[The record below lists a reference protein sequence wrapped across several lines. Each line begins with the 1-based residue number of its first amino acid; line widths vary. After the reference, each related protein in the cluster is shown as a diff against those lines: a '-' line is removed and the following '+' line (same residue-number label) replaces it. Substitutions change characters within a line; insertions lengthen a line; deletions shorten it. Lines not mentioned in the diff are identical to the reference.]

1 MSSKKIIILENN
13 SEIGAG
19 TRGASLG
26 IDALKIAALKNRKLY
41 FTKYKTEVIETT
53 NELLHVPDDSE
64 LAIRATGVLGIITKV
79 HDAVKSIAE
88 RNKFP
93 LVLAGDH
100 SSAAGTIAGIA
111 AANPDKKLGV
121 IWIDAHSDLHSPYTT
136 PSGNMH
142 GMPLAIALDADNIE
156 HRKNVVD
163 HEIAGIW
170 NDMKMVGGEGPKF
183 SIENLVLISVRDT
196 EDPEDYFISENNIK
210 QYHVEDVRRRG
221 PKEVSDEVLEYLKDC
236 DIIYLSFD
244 VDSMD
249 CDLVSYGTGTPV
261 PNGLTENEAA
271 GLVNHFLIDKRV
283 CSFEMVE
290 INPCLDNKQNAM
302 AEAAMRILENATNI
316 IEKRG

>member
-13 SEIGAG
+13 SELGAG

-26 IDALKIAALKNRKLY
+26 IEALKIAALKLRKPY
-41 FTKYKTEVIETT
+41 FTKYKTEVVETQ
-53 NELLHVPDDSE
+53 NDLLHKEVENE
-64 LAIRATGVLGIITKV
+64 LAIRGRGILNVLQSV
-79 HDAVKSIAE
+79 HDQVHSVLE

-100 SSAAGTIAGIA
+100 SNAAGTIAGIKSA
-111 AANPDKKLGV
+111 HPDKTLGV
-121 IWIDAHSDLHSPYTT
+121 IWIDAHADLHSPYTS
-136 PSGNMH
+136 PSGNVH
-142 GMPLAIALDADNIE
+142 GMPLAMALASDNIE

-163 HEIAGIW
+163 HETVQLW
-170 NDMKMVGGEGPKF
+170 SEMKELGGVSPKLDPKHLVYVG
-183 SIENLVLISVRDT
+183 VRDT
-196 EDPEDYFISENNIK
+196 EEPEDYFIANHNIK
-210 QYHVEDVRRRG
+210 MIHVEDVRRRG
-221 PKEVSDEVLEYLKDC
+221 AKEVSDEALDYLKDC

-244 VDSMD
+244 VDSLD

-271 GLVNHFLIDKRV
+271 GLINHFLIDKRV
-283 CSFEMVE
+283 CCFEMVE